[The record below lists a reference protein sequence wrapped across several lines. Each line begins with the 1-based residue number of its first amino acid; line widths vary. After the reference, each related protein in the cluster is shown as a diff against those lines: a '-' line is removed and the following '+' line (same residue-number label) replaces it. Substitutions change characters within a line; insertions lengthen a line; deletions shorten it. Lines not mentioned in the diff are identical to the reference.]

1 MGQYKNTAVDG
12 PNGINSITNDPQPR
26 LEYGVGS
33 LSLTFGTLANTQIDV
48 SGTGYFCTI
57 VDAGHGYSSDK
68 TAQGLTGVENVFTGI
83 TSTAAGMK
91 VDYTVDGE
99 RVVTCK
105 VTTDKTG
112 GALHSGDRF
121 KVAGRSTDTGDFDCI
136 IEIP

>member
-1 MGQYKNTAVDG
+1 MV
-12 PNGINSITNDPQPR
+12 PLLI
-26 LEYGVGS
+26 
-33 LSLTFGTLANTQIDV
+33 TQIDV

>member
-12 PNGINSITNDPQPR
+12 PSGINSITHDPQPR

-33 LSLTFGTLANTQIDV
+33 LSLTFGTQANTQIDV

-57 VDAGHGYSSDK
+57 VNAGHGYTSDK
-68 TAQGLTGVENVFTGI
+68 TGQNLTAVKNDFTGI
-83 TSTAAGMK
+83 TSTATGMK
-91 VDYTVDGE
+91 VDYTTSTEGVD
-99 RVVTCK
+99 TCK

-121 KVAGRSTDTGDFDCI
+121 KVAGRTTGTDDFDCI